1 MRKGID
7 NGPEFYLIDSQGQYI
22 SAVYNDLE
30 ELTELL
36 VMYFRQG
43 IERGEYCLLIPPDE
57 TVSKKVEAELKK
69 AKVSVKDHFV
79 SLKPETAV
87 NQLLPI
93 DGIPFDPGLEEFIEN
108 GYKKAL
114 SGEFKGFR
122 TNFDFKN
129 SEVSIKHY
137 LEIVRI
143 ITEKNPSIDQ
153 KNLSLL
159 CTFPLNRLS
168 GNELLELIN
177 EDNFY
182 VKRKG
187 IWERLRNYDEKESP
201 DVTFFGTKKD
211 TESANRVKNRFIM
224 NMSHEL
230 RTPLNSVI
238 GFADLLLEGAF
249 GPLNTRQSKY
259 VNNILI
265 SGRNLLEIINNLV
278 DISRL
283 ENGDRSL
290 NYEDIDIT
298 SLIGDV
304 RKSLLSSASGKKIA
318 IELKIEPV
326 IGNIQADRTKL
337 RQILYNL
344 ISNAIKF
351 TPEKGK
357 VTIKAYKKEDMLE
370 INILDNGIGLSEEDR
385 ERIFTPFLNADTSS
399 TMRYNGAGL
408 GLHIVKNFTDMHGGK
423 IKVDSEP
430 GKGSMFTVTLPIK

>member
-7 NGPEFYLIDSQGQYI
+7 NGPEFYLVDSQGQYI

-43 IERGEYCLLIPPDE
+43 IGRGEYCLLIPPDE
-57 TVSKKVEAELKK
+57 TIGKKVETGLKK

-79 SLKPETAV
+79 SLKPETTV
-87 NQLLPI
+87 NQLLPV
-93 DGIPFDPGLEEFIEN
+93 DRTTFDLGVEEFIEN
-108 GYKKAL
+108 GYKKAI
-114 SGEFKGFR
+114 SGDCRGFR
-122 TNFDFKN
+122 TNFDFNN
-129 SEVSIKHY
+129 SQISLKHY

-143 ITEKNPSIDQ
+143 ITEKNPSIEQ

-159 CTFPLNRLS
+159 CTFPLNKLS
-168 GNELLELIN
+168 GNELLELIDKN
-177 EDNFY
+177 NFY
-182 VKRKG
+182 VKREG
-187 IWERLRNYDEKESP
+187 IWGRLEIYDKKEEP
-201 DVTFFGTKKD
+201 NVTFFGTKRD
-211 TESANRVKNRFIM
+211 TRSADRVKSRFIM

-238 GFADLLLEGAF
+238 GFSDLLLEGAF

-265 SGRNLLEIINNLV
+265 SGKNLLEIINNLV
-278 DISRL
+278 DISKL
-283 ENGDRSL
+283 ENGDRTL

-298 SLIGDV
+298 SLIEDV
-304 RKSLLSSASGKKIA
+304 RKSLLSLASGKKIA
-318 IELKIEPV
+318 IELEIEPD

-357 VTIKAYKKEDMLE
+357 ITIKAYKKEEMLE
-370 INILDNGIGLSEEDR
+370 INILDNGIGLSKEDR
-385 ERIFTPFLNADTSS
+385 EKIFTPFLNADTFS

-408 GLHIVKNFTDMHGGK
+408 GLYIVKNFTDMHEGK